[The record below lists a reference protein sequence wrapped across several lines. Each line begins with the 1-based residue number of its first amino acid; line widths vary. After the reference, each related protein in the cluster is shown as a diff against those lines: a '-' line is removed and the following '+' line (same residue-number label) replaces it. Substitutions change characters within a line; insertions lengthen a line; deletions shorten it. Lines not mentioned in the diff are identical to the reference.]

1 MDIEP
6 VRVLLVDD
14 DHDDYVIL
22 RDLFLDIEVGK
33 FQLEWTETYDAALDK
48 MVSNEYDVC
57 LVDYLLGER
66 NGLELLQEAFKN
78 GCKTPII
85 LLTGKGAREVDM
97 AAMRAGA
104 SDYLD
109 KGEVGPSL
117 LERSIRY
124 AIERQRTLEERERL
138 ISELRQ
144 ALTRVKQLSGLLP
157 MCASCK
163 KIRDDKGYWNQLEA
177 YISDHSEADF
187 SHGICPEC
195 AKKLYPEYAHAL
207 GARSHASKKSGE

>member
-1 MDIEP
+1 MDISP

-22 RDLFLDIEVGK
+22 RDLFLEIEVGK
-33 FQLEWTETYDAALDK
+33 FRLEWVETYDAALER
-48 MVSNEYDVC
+48 MVHGEHDVC

-66 NGLELLQEAFKN
+66 NGLELLKEASKN
-78 GCKTPII
+78 GCDAPII

-97 AAMRAGA
+97 AAMKAGA

-109 KGEVGPSL
+109 KGEIGPSL

-124 AIERQRTLEERERL
+124 AIERKRTLEERERL
-138 ISELRQ
+138 ISELRE
-144 ALTRVKQLSGLLP
+144 ALAKVKQLSGLLP

-195 AKKLYPEYAHAL
+195 AKRLYPEYAHAFDPDE
-207 GARSHASKKSGE
+207 KSSI

>member
-1 MDIEP
+1 MDTSP
-6 VRVLLVDD
+6 TRVLLVDD

-22 RDLFLDIEVGK
+22 RDLFLEIEVGT
-33 FQLEWTETYDAALDK
+33 FRLEWVESYDDAIER
-48 MVSNEYDVC
+48 MVRNEYDVC

-66 NGLELLQEAFKN
+66 NGLELMNEAVKH
-78 GCKTPII
+78 GCHTPII
-85 LLTGKGAREVDM
+85 LLTGKGAREVDL

-109 KGEVGPSL
+109 KGEIGPAL

-124 AIERQRTLEERERL
+124 AIERKRTQEEQERL
-138 ISELRQ
+138 ITELRQ
-144 ALTRVKQLSGLLP
+144 ALAKVKQLSGLLP

-177 YISDHSEADF
+177 YISEHSEADF
-187 SHGICPEC
+187 SHGICPDC
-195 AKKLYPEYAHAL
+195 VKKHYPEYAHAFD
-207 GARSHASKKSGE
+207 AYEKSGRKAT

>member
-1 MDIEP
+1 MDASRI
-6 VRVLLVDD
+6 RVLLVDD

-33 FQLEWTETYDAALDK
+33 FQLEWTETYDAALEK

-57 LVDYLLGER
+57 LIDYLLGER
-66 NGLELLQEAFKN
+66 NGLELLNEAVRN
-78 GCKTPII
+78 GCKVPII

-97 AAMRAGA
+97 AAMKAGA

-109 KGEVGPSL
+109 KGEIGPTL

-124 AIERQRTLEERERL
+124 SIERHRTLEEQIRL
-138 ISELRQ
+138 ISQLQ
-144 ALTRVKQLSGLLP
+144 KALAKVKQLSGLLP

-195 AKKLYPEYAHAL
+195 VKKLYPEYAHAFNPQ
-207 GARSHASKKSGE
+207 AKKKA

>member
-1 MDIEP
+1 MDTSP
-6 VRVLLVDD
+6 TRVLVVDD

-22 RDLFLDIEVGK
+22 RDLFLEIEVGK
-33 FQLEWTETYDAALDK
+33 FRLEWVETYDAAIER
-48 MVSNEYDVC
+48 MVRNEYDVC

-66 NGLELLQEAFKN
+66 NGLELMNEAIKN
-78 GCKTPII
+78 GCKVPII
-85 LLTGKGAREVDM
+85 LLTGKGAHEVDM
-97 AAMRAGA
+97 AAMKAGA

-109 KGEVGPSL
+109 KGEIGPSL

-124 AIERQRTLEERERL
+124 AIERKRAEEEQIRL
-138 ISELRQ
+138 IFELQ
-144 ALTRVKQLSGLLP
+144 KALAKVKQLSGLLP

-195 AKKLYPEYAHAL
+195 VKKLYPEYAHAF
-207 GARSHASKKSGE
+207 KK

>member
-1 MDIEP
+1 MDTPPIK
-6 VRVLLVDD
+6 VLLVDD

-22 RDLFLDIEVGK
+22 RDLFLEIEVGK
-33 FQLEWTETYDAALDK
+33 FRLEWVETYDAAIER
-48 MVSNEYDVC
+48 MVRNKYDVC

-66 NGLELLQEAFKN
+66 NGLELLNEAVKN
-78 GCKTPII
+78 GCKTPMI

-97 AAMRAGA
+97 AAMKAGA

-109 KGEVGPSL
+109 KGEIGPSL

-124 AIERQRTLEERERL
+124 AIERKRTLEEQIRL
-138 ISELRQ
+138 ISQLQE
-144 ALTRVKQLSGLLP
+144 ALAHVKQLSGLLP

-195 AKKLYPEYAHAL
+195 VRKLYPEYAHAFD
-207 GARSHASKKSGE
+207 AYEKSKRKST

>member
-1 MDIEP
+1 MDTPPIK
-6 VRVLLVDD
+6 VLLVDD

-22 RDLFLDIEVGK
+22 RDLFLEIEVGK
-33 FQLEWTETYDAALDK
+33 FRLEWVETYDAAIER
-48 MVSNEYDVC
+48 MVRNKYDVC

-66 NGLELLQEAFKN
+66 NGLELLNEAVKN
-78 GCKTPII
+78 GCKTPMI

-97 AAMRAGA
+97 AAMKAGA

-109 KGEVGPSL
+109 KGEIGPSL

-124 AIERQRTLEERERL
+124 AIERKRTLEEQIRL
-138 ISELRQ
+138 ISQLQE
-144 ALTRVKQLSGLLP
+144 ALAHVKQLSGLLP

-195 AKKLYPEYAHAL
+195 VKKLYPEYAHAFD
-207 GARSHASKKSGE
+207 AYEKSKRKST

>member
-1 MDIEP
+1 MDTPPIK
-6 VRVLLVDD
+6 VLLVDD

-22 RDLFLDIEVGK
+22 RDLFLEIEVGK
-33 FQLEWTETYDAALDK
+33 FRLEWVETYDAAIER
-48 MVSNEYDVC
+48 MVRNKYDVC

-66 NGLELLQEAFKN
+66 NGLELLNEAVKN
-78 GCKTPII
+78 GCKTPMI

-97 AAMRAGA
+97 AAMKAGA
-104 SDYLD
+104 SDYLE
-109 KGEVGPSL
+109 KGEIGPSL

-124 AIERQRTLEERERL
+124 AIERKRTLEEQIRL
-138 ISELRQ
+138 ISQLQE
-144 ALTRVKQLSGLLP
+144 ALAHVKQLSGLLP

-195 AKKLYPEYAHAL
+195 VKKLYPEYAHAFD
-207 GARSHASKKSGE
+207 AYEKSKRKST

>member
-1 MDIEP
+1 MDNYPI
-6 VRVLLVDD
+6 RVLIVDD
-14 DHDDYVIL
+14 DNDDYVIL
-22 RDLFLDIEVGK
+22 RDLLLESEAGK
-33 FQLEWTETYDAALDK
+33 FSLEWIATYDDAVEPMAR
-48 MVSNEYDVC
+48 NQYDVY

-66 NGLELLQEAFKN
+66 NGLELLNEAVKN
-78 GCKTPII
+78 GCKGPMI
-85 LLTGKGAREVDM
+85 LLTGKGTRDVDM
-97 AAMRAGA
+97 AAMNAGA

-109 KGEVGPSL
+109 KTEIGPSM

-124 AIERQRTLEERERL
+124 AIEHKRAQQERERL
-138 ISELRQ
+138 ISELRE
-144 ALTRVKQLSGLLP
+144 ALAKVKKLSGLLP

-195 AKKLYPEYAHAL
+195 AKKLYPEYAHAFE
-207 GARSHASKKSGE
+207 S

>member
-1 MDIEP
+1 MDTSPI
-6 VRVLLVDD
+6 RVLVVDD

-22 RDLFLDIEVGK
+22 RDLFLEIEVGK
-33 FQLEWTETYDAALDK
+33 FRLEWVETYDAAIER
-48 MVSNEYDVC
+48 MVRNKYDVC

-66 NGLELLQEAFKN
+66 NGLELLNEAVKN

-97 AAMRAGA
+97 AAMKAGA

-109 KGEVGPSL
+109 KGEIGPSL

-124 AIERQRTLEERERL
+124 AIERKRALKEQIRL
-138 ISELRQ
+138 ISQLQE
-144 ALTRVKQLSGLLP
+144 ALAKVKQLSGLLP

-195 AKKLYPEYAHAL
+195 VKKLYPEYAHAFD
-207 GARSHASKKSGE
+207 AHEKSKV

>member
-1 MDIEP
+1 MDTPPIK
-6 VRVLLVDD
+6 VLLIDD

-22 RDLFLDIEVGK
+22 RDLFLEIEVGK
-33 FQLEWTETYDAALDK
+33 FRLEWVETYDAAIER
-48 MVSNEYDVC
+48 MVRNEYDVC

-66 NGLELLQEAFKN
+66 NGLELLNEAVKN
-78 GCKTPII
+78 GCKTPMI

-97 AAMRAGA
+97 AAMKAGA

-109 KGEVGPSL
+109 KGEIGPSL

-124 AIERQRTLEERERL
+124 AIERKRTLEEQIRL
-138 ISELRQ
+138 ISQLQE
-144 ALTRVKQLSGLLP
+144 ALAHVKQLSGLLP

-195 AKKLYPEYAHAL
+195 VRKLYPEYAHAFD
-207 GARSHASKKSGE
+207 AYEKSKRKST

>member
-1 MDIEP
+1 MDTSP
-6 VRVLLVDD
+6 TRVLLVDD

-22 RDLFLDIEVGK
+22 RDLFLEIEVGT
-33 FQLEWTETYDAALDK
+33 FRLEWVESYDDAIER
-48 MVSNEYDVC
+48 MVRNEYDVC

-66 NGLELLQEAFKN
+66 NGLELMNEAVKH
-78 GCKTPII
+78 GCHTPII
-85 LLTGKGAREVDM
+85 LLTGKGAREVDL

-109 KGEVGPSL
+109 KGEIGPAL

-124 AIERQRTLEERERL
+124 AIERKRTQEEQERL
-138 ISELRQ
+138 ITELRQ
-144 ALTRVKQLSGLLP
+144 ALAKVKQLSGLLP

-177 YISDHSEADF
+177 YISEHSEADF
-187 SHGICPEC
+187 SHGICPDC
-195 AKKLYPEYAHAL
+195 VKKHYPEYARAFE
-207 GARSHASKKSGE
+207 SHKKSEV

>member
-1 MDIEP
+1 MDTPPIK
-6 VRVLLVDD
+6 VLLVDD

-22 RDLFLDIEVGK
+22 RDLFLEIEVGK
-33 FQLEWTETYDAALDK
+33 FRLEWVETYDAAIER
-48 MVSNEYDVC
+48 MVRNEYDVC

-66 NGLELLQEAFKN
+66 NGLELLNEAVKN
-78 GCKTPII
+78 GCKTPMI

-97 AAMRAGA
+97 AAMKAGA

-109 KGEVGPSL
+109 KGEIGPSL

-124 AIERQRTLEERERL
+124 AIERKRTLEEQIRL
-138 ISELRQ
+138 ISQLQE
-144 ALTRVKQLSGLLP
+144 ALAHVKQLSGLLP

-195 AKKLYPEYAHAL
+195 VRKLYPEYAHAFD
-207 GARSHASKKSGE
+207 AYEKSKRKST

>member
-1 MDIEP
+1 MDTPPIK
-6 VRVLLVDD
+6 VLLVDD

-22 RDLFLDIEVGK
+22 RDLFLEIEVGK
-33 FQLEWTETYDAALDK
+33 FRLEWVETYDAAIEK
-48 MVSNEYDVC
+48 MVRNKYDVC

-66 NGLELLQEAFKN
+66 NGLELLNEAVKN
-78 GCKTPII
+78 GCKTPMI

-97 AAMRAGA
+97 AAMKAGA

-109 KGEVGPSL
+109 KGEIGPSL

-124 AIERQRTLEERERL
+124 AIERKRTLEEQIRL
-138 ISELRQ
+138 ISQLQE
-144 ALTRVKQLSGLLP
+144 ALAHVKQLSGLLP

-195 AKKLYPEYAHAL
+195 VRKLYPEYAHAFD
-207 GARSHASKKSGE
+207 AYEKSKRKST

>member
-1 MDIEP
+1 MDTSPI
-6 VRVLLVDD
+6 RVLVVDD

-22 RDLFLDIEVGK
+22 RDLFLEIEVGK
-33 FQLEWTETYDAALDK
+33 FRLEWVETYDTAIER
-48 MVSNEYDVC
+48 MVRNEHHVC

-66 NGLELLQEAFKN
+66 NGLELLNEAIKN
-78 GCKTPII
+78 GCKVPII

-97 AAMRAGA
+97 AAMKAGA

-109 KGEVGPSL
+109 KGEIGPSL

-124 AIERQRTLEERERL
+124 AIERKRTQEEREQL
-138 ISELRQ
+138 ISELRE
-144 ALTRVKQLSGLLP
+144 ALAKVKQLSGLLP

-195 AKKLYPEYAHAL
+195 VKELYPEYAHKFD
-207 GARSHASKKSGE
+207 SHEKE

>member
-1 MDIEP
+1 MDTPPIK
-6 VRVLLVDD
+6 VLLIDD

-22 RDLFLDIEVGK
+22 RDLFLEIEVGK
-33 FQLEWTETYDAALDK
+33 FRLEWVETYDAAIER
-48 MVSNEYDVC
+48 MVRNKYDVC

-66 NGLELLQEAFKN
+66 NGLELLNEAVKN
-78 GCKTPII
+78 GCKTPMI

-97 AAMRAGA
+97 AAMKAGA

-109 KGEVGPSL
+109 KGEIGPSL
-117 LERSIRY
+117 MERSIRY
-124 AIERQRTLEERERL
+124 AIERKRTLEEQIRL
-138 ISELRQ
+138 ISQLQE
-144 ALTRVKQLSGLLP
+144 ALAHVKQLSGLLP

-195 AKKLYPEYAHAL
+195 VRKLYPEYAHAFD
-207 GARSHASKKSGE
+207 AYEKSKRKST